1 MEIQPLSSLFPVSSS
16 AASQGTAGDTVQA
29 GVKSFGDL
37 LNQALQGVNSLQN
50 NAQQLAGQVATGDA
64 SSFHDAVIASEKAML
79 SLQLASQVQNKVIQA
94 YNTIMSMQ
102 I

>member
-1 MEIQPLSSLFPVSSS
+1 MEIQPLSSLFPV
-16 AASQGTAGDTVQA
+16 ATADASQGTAGDTVQA
-29 GVKSFGDL
+29 GVKSFSDL
-37 LNQALQGVNSLQN
+37 LNQALQSVNSMQN

-79 SLQLASQVQNKVIQA
+79 ALQLTSQVQNKAVQA